1 MLPLI
6 HARFRK
12 RRGVPY
18 AVEQLSGRQFRC
30 RHCNTVFFREKDLDK
45 HIERIPNLRDKSKP
59 RVSPEAPELST
70 TTDVRVLYTYDI
82 SDRLKRQWLKLRK
95 GDVYDGI

>member
-6 HARFRK
+6 HAKFRK

-18 AVEQLSGRQFRC
+18 AIEQLSGRQFRC
-30 RHCNTVFFREKDLDK
+30 RHCDTVFFREKDLDA
-45 HIERIPNLRDKSKP
+45 HIEHVLESKDKSKS

-70 TTDVRVLYTYDI
+70 TTDVHVLYTYEI
-82 SDRLKRQWLKLRK
+82 SDRLKRQWLKLKR

>member
-6 HARFRK
+6 HAKFRK

-18 AVEQLSGRQFRC
+18 AIEQLSGRQFRC
-30 RHCNTVFFREKDLDK
+30 RHCNTVFFREKDLDA
-45 HIERIPNLRDKSKP
+45 HIEHVLESKDKSKS

-70 TTDVRVLYTYDI
+70 TTDVHVLYTYEI
-82 SDRLKRQWLKLRK
+82 SDRLKRQWLKLKK

>member
-6 HARFRK
+6 HAKFR
-12 RRGVPY
+12 RRWGVPY
-18 AVEQLSGRQFRC
+18 AIEQLSGRQFRC
-30 RHCNTVFFREKDLDK
+30 RHCDTVFFREKDLDA
-45 HIERIPNLRDKSKP
+45 HIEHVLESKDKSKS

-70 TTDVRVLYTYDI
+70 TTDVHVLYTYEI
-82 SDRLKRQWLKLRK
+82 SDRLKRQWLKLKR